1 MEWMEEDEL
10 LRSRLRGGA
19 RGSGYGHLCEENK
32 NCRTLTTL
40 FCKISVCSDQ
50 FLVSKHGPKLNAV
63 FTYDLLS

>member
-1 MEWMEEDEL
+1 MEWMEEEEL

-40 FCKISVCSDQ
+40 FCKKKHIFSMLRSVSGIKTWAKIERYIH
-50 FLVSKHGPKLNAV
+50 L
-63 FTYDLLS
+63 

>member
-40 FCKISVCSDQ
+40 FCNKKTYFQYAQISFWYQ
-50 FLVSKHGPKLNAV
+50 NMGQN
-63 FTYDLLS
+63 